1 MAWIRLSDNYVDHP
15 KFQALSDGS
24 FRLWHEAMSFCR
36 RHQSDGFFSFQVMKG
51 FRYYNKSRERQL
63 ATPYTDGA
71 NPLWRLVEGGG
82 YTVHDYLE
90 WNPSRDEENERRA
103 ESKERMRVIR
113 ERRQRPGIPPSV
125 RTNTLQ
131 TTSLERSQVVLDTD
145 TDKKEQILVLEKRSE
160 EKTEARSKRPIFS
173 GQRLTVFEWML
184 DECIKTLGEHCD
196 AFDLHEW
203 FFALDRLAVD
213 RGLVIPKRDNGVWL
227 QAQLVAEAQRRGLP
241 LRMATAEP
249 IKTEKDHE
257 ADTQR
262 QADAVLA
269 LLNRSRIA

>member
-36 RHQSDGFFSFQVMKG
+36 RHQSDGFFSFGVMKG
-51 FRYYNKSRERQL
+51 FRHYSKAREKQL
-63 ATPYTDGA
+63 ATPHAAGA
-71 NPLWRLVEGGG
+71 NPLWCLVPGGG

-90 WNPSRDEENERRA
+90 WNPSKDEENERRA
-103 ESKERMRVIR
+103 ESKERMRLIR
-113 ERRQRPGIPPSV
+113 ERRNRPGIPPSV
-125 RTNTLQ
+125 HTNTLQ
-131 TTSLERSQVVLDTD
+131 TTPLERSQVVLDTD
-145 TDKKEQILVLEKRSE
+145 TDKRELLILEKRSDGKAE
-160 EKTEARSKRPIFS
+160 SRSKRPIFS

-184 DECIKTLGEHCD
+184 DECIKTLGDHFE
-196 AFDLHEW
+196 AFDLHGW
-203 FFALDRLAVD
+203 FFSLDEMAVE

-249 IKTEKDHE
+249 MKTAKDHE
-257 ADTQR
+257 ADTER
-262 QADAVLA
+262 QADAVRA
-269 LLNRSRIA
+269 LLQKSRTA